1 MHLAP
6 LPWNTRL
13 TTNRFSSF
21 IESRAHPLL
30 DLSLYVTSQNYYANT
45 SPSYASILQWPNQWI
60 LPPQLHSRAK
70 ARTEHLGV
78 SSLDLQAMDEQR
90 RREHSAAVAAGQIP
104 STFIQRPRDTVSGLL
119 GKTAQQNQ
127 FRLDAL
133 TEELFEPLE
142 EMLGDGDSG
151 PRYLLSGVSKS
162 KSRPSSLDCLAVGYL
177 ALMLAPDLAYPWLR
191 DAMQTKGPQV
201 TIYTERLRQKW
212 FGALPLDPAL
222 VPSSS
227 SSSSIPWKSPQRAN
241 IYQVSSTLLSTLLD
255 SLPIIRDVRTNNRL
269 RDAAADSD
277 LSDTEQKALT
287 QYATGR
293 KKDVFLSV
301 AMVLGGGVAL
311 AAYMVRVG
319 LVRVSWDGQRDDRRG
334 QDDEVEE
341 VEGLDLKASDFLGV

>member
-1 MHLAP
+1 
-6 LPWNTRL
+6 
-13 TTNRFSSF
+13 
-21 IESRAHPLL
+21 
-30 DLSLYVTSQNYYANT
+30 
-45 SPSYASILQWPNQWI
+45 
-60 LPPQLHSRAK
+60 
-70 ARTEHLGV
+70 
-78 SSLDLQAMDEQR
+78 MDEQR
-90 RREHSAAVAAGQIP
+90 KREHSAAVAAGHIP
-104 STFIQRPRDTVSGLL
+104 RTFIQRPRDTVSGLL

-142 EMLGDGDSG
+142 EMLGGGGGDGAEF
-151 PRYLLSGVSKS
+151 LLSSVSKS
-162 KSRPSSLDCLAVGYL
+162 KSKPRSLDCLAVGYL

-191 DAMQTKGPQV
+191 DAMQTKGQQV

-212 FGALPLDPAL
+212 FGAVPLDPSL
-222 VPSSS
+222 VTSPSSS
-227 SSSSIPWKSPQRAN
+227 SSLIPWQPAQRAN

-255 SLPIIRDVRTNNRL
+255 AVPIIRDVRTNNRL
-269 RDAAADSD
+269 REAAADSD
-277 LSDTEQKALT
+277 LSDIEQRALA

-319 LVRVSWDGQRDDRRG
+319 LIRFSVDSHRDPDQSRDD
-334 QDDEVEE
+334 EEE

>member
-1 MHLAP
+1 M
-6 LPWNTRL
+6 
-13 TTNRFSSF
+13 
-21 IESRAHPLL
+21 
-30 DLSLYVTSQNYYANT
+30 
-45 SPSYASILQWPNQWI
+45 LQWPNQWI

-70 ARTEHLGV
+70 SRTEHLGV

-90 RREHSAAVAAGQIP
+90 KREHSAAVAAGQIP

-133 TEELFEPLE
+133 TEEFFEPLD
-142 EMLGDGDSG
+142 EMLDGGGSG
-151 PRYLLSGVSKS
+151 ESAAKYLLSGVSKS
-162 KSRPSSLDCLAVGYL
+162 SKSKPSSLDCLAVGYL

-201 TIYTERLRQKW
+201 AIYTERLRQKW
-212 FGALPLDPAL
+212 FGAVPLDPAL
-222 VPSSS
+222 VTSSSSS
-227 SSSSIPWKSPQRAN
+227 SSSSIPWQPPQRAN
-241 IYQVSSTLLSTLLD
+241 IYQVSSTLLNTLLD
-255 SLPIIRDVRTNNRL
+255 SIPIVRDVRTNNRL
-269 RDAAADSD
+269 RDAAAEAD
-277 LSDTEQKALT
+277 LSDTEQRALT

-293 KKDVFLSV
+293 KKDVFLSI

-319 LVRVSWDGQRDDRRG
+319 LIRVSLDGHGHRADGWSRRDEA
-334 QDDEVEE
+334 DEVED